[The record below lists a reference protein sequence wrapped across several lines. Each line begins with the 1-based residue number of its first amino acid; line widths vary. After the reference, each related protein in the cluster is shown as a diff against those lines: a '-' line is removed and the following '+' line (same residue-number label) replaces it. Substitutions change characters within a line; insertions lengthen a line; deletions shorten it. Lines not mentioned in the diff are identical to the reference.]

1 MVTIVVYYIKLKLH
15 VKKKI
20 QITFGMKFHE
30 QISAVIINSKVDQEA
45 FIISM
50 FHTDNF
56 FLTTLYLNFLKYN
69 MKKRLYLPV
78 RVF

>member
-1 MVTIVVYYIKLKLH
+1 
-15 VKKKI
+15 
-20 QITFGMKFHE
+20 MKFHE

-45 FIISM
+45 FIISI